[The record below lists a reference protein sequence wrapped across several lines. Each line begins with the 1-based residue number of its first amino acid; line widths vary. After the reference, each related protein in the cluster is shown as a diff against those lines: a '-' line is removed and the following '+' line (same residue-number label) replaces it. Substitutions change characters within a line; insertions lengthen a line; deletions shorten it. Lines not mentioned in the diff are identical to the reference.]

1 MVFNSKEKGE
11 LACIYE
17 LPAIINHTTIMKQ
30 ILVFLTLFL
39 IITFTTGISFGQKQQ
54 KFLAVLGTMPKKP
67 VLYIDTLE
75 KTKLDNGWRYK
86 IKYLAEDSNES
97 FHTPKDYIYA
107 YLFVPNSPRDKK
119 LPAIVAVH
127 QDGNHNYLGY
137 LETTGIAGDVD
148 QHYGLELFNR
158 GYIVICP
165 DRFLHAERRRISK
178 PDTLADCFDE
188 ADIAEQH
195 WVGQL
200 LMMGRNFISKEVYDL
215 IISTD
220 VLCTIPNIDK
230 KRIGAI
236 GHSAGGNILPYF
248 MFADKRISVGA
259 SSCGVFELVDWYA
272 EDAIRKRNLLP
283 VIPGLATIGRTSDFV
298 GLIAPR
304 PFLMTRGLSE
314 WGADDTRQ
322 KQNSKRH
329 VEGTQLIDTEARRY
343 YKSADANNNLKTI
356 YFDENGGGHAF
367 PPKVKEQVYHW
378 LDSYLKK

>member
-1 MVFNSKEKGE
+1 MKQSLVFVT
-11 LACIYE
+11 L
-17 LPAIINHTTIMKQ
+17 LLTTI
-30 ILVFLTLFL
+30 VTAETL
-39 IITFTTGISFGQKQQ
+39 SAQKQQ
-54 KFLAVLGTMPKKP
+54 QFLDVLGIMPKKP
-67 VLYIDTLE
+67 VLHVDTLE
-75 KTKLDNGWRYK
+75 KTRLDNGWRYK
-86 IKYLAEDSNES
+86 IKYLAEDSNAV

-107 YLFVPNSPRDKK
+107 YLFIPNAPKDKK
-119 LPAIVAVH
+119 LPAIVAIH

-137 LETTGIAGDVD
+137 LETAGIAGDAD

-200 LMMGRNFISKEVYDL
+200 LMAGRNFMNKEVYDL

-220 VLCTIPNIDK
+220 VLCTVPNVDQ

-248 MFADKRISVGA
+248 MLADKRISIGA

-272 EDAIRKRNLLP
+272 EDAIRKRNILP
-283 VIPGLATIGRTSDFV
+283 VIPGLARIGRTSDFV
-298 GLIAPR
+298 GLLAPR

-314 WGADDTRQ
+314 WGADDERQ
-322 KQNSKRH
+322 RQNSKRH
-329 VEGTQLIDTEARRY
+329 AGETQRIDAEARKY
-343 YKSADANNNLKTI
+343 YKAANAGNNLKTI
-356 YFDENGGGHAF
+356 YFDEDGGRHAF
-367 PPKVKEQVYHW
+367 PPKVKEQVYQW